1 MTHDI
6 KNYSVALNLM
16 DTIKEQLSENLLS
29 RMDNEFDKTLEEPD
43 HKLRAKLVK
52 QHKRNVD
59 DVTPVCQEIYP
70 MQVRM
75 TQIEINLGFVLEN
88 ACYNKSYLAAA
99 RYFAEYDFLCQ
110 QIKKEANKAKNNT
123 VLQDFLKRSTVLDTN
138 WFEAMSATLAMMQ
151 HLVIHR
157 MNHEPEIYIDLDVVK
172 DSNLDFDEV
181 KAEYKNT
188 LKKLKEDLK
197 KQKKVA

>member
-16 DTIKEQLSENLLS
+16 TEIKDQLSENLLS
-29 RMDNEFDKTLEEPD
+29 RMDNEFDKTLQEPD
-43 HKLRAKLVK
+43 HKLRSKMVK

-75 TQIEINLGFVLEN
+75 TQIETNLEFVLEN
-88 ACYNKSYLAAA
+88 ACYNKSYFAVA
-99 RYFAEYDFLCQ
+99 RYFAEYDFLSQ

-123 VLQDFLKRSTVLDTN
+123 VLQDFLKRSTVLETN
-138 WFEAMSATLAMMQ
+138 WFETMSATLAMMQ

-157 MNHEPEIYIDLDVVK
+157 MNYQPEIYIDLDVIQ
-172 DSNLDFDEV
+172 DSNLDFEEV
-181 KAEYKNT
+181 KVEYKNT

-197 KQKKVA
+197 KQKKVV